1 LFDSQGEI
9 MTILIANIGKS
20 DLAIKIDDYYIPVGF
35 DRDEKNVNDTDL
47 DENEKAIWEKNLR
60 QEYICSQLCHELEV
74 PYKKNGEFSF
84 RELTKKILEEYE
96 KNEGIWHHQINPDRI
111 RGVIEKARKEFNLE
125 KVYIFVTNQ
134 PEKIIDPKK
143 NEEIDNRG
151 YSTDS
156 IHLFKIIQ
164 KWFKKEIPELDIV
177 ERVIPSNISAV
188 DQDRL
193 MNYYYKFFLEE
204 ITSSQEV
211 LISIKGGTPQM
222 QNALRMQ
229 ALASSAMKQLFIE
242 PKLSVKCLLAG
253 KPSECQLTSYWRY
266 MRTQKYQDVK
276 NILESRW
283 DFDGALQ
290 ILDKW
295 VNTLES
301 LKRSGIPD
309 LEKSKIG
316 VELVIKSLEL
326 GISYL
331 NLDNRGARN
340 IINSTEGL
348 ALSKEF
354 WKEYN
359 SLLNIYTQCRIY
371 WKLNQV
377 ANFLSRM
384 ASICEETLHKIIINL
399 GGIKYFNEKKYPNSW
414 YLDKS
419 KVEPK
424 LWKYFAEREEED
436 NANKFKNWDFQKSPY
451 LLSNRFS
458 KRNFVEALV
467 IFRDKMKEIES
478 WERIIDSLE
487 KLDCWVEQRNTLI
500 HSGVGVSKESMLEFI
515 NHEREYD
522 KDIVACDPNKI
533 LTELT
538 IILAELT
545 IISNQNNKL
554 LNRSENPFVGFE
566 PTTPYYIYSEI
577 KDWVIAKLIA
587 DGLE

>member
-1 LFDSQGEI
+1 MYTLFDSQGEI
-9 MTILIANIGKS
+9 MTILIANIGTS

-188 DQDRL
+188 DQDGL
-193 MNYYYKFFLEE
+193 MNYYYKFFLKE

-283 DFDGALQ
+283 DFNGGCEILQ
-290 ILDKW
+290 DWKILLRFWKKSTDDNNLSRNDELIANIIK
-295 VNTLES
+295 V
-301 LKRSGIPD
+301 LKISDHCFNLDIQSAKAIIDSSSG
-309 LEKSKIG
+309 SKLSPQLI
-316 VELVIKSLEL
+316 EQIKFYDYL
-326 GISYL
+326 L
-331 NLDNRGARN
+331 NL
-340 IINSTEGL
+340 
-348 ALSKEF
+348 
-354 WKEYN
+354 
-359 SLLNIYTQCRIY
+359 YTQCRIY
-371 WKLNQV
+371 DQLDQS
-377 ANFLSRM
+377 ANLLTTM
-384 ASICEETLHKIIINL
+384 ASFCEGVLERIASKLGQRDNFRPYKKKNRYEKLAFCDQIIN
-399 GGIKYFNEKKYPNSW
+399 IHNDQEKKRNGKEILNHLES
-414 YLDKS
+414 
-419 KVEPK
+419 
-424 LWKYFAEREEED
+424 
-436 NANKFKNWDFQKSPY
+436 
-451 LLSNRFS
+451 LSFWVD
-458 KRNFVEALV
+458 KRN
-467 IFRDKMKEIES
+467 D
-478 WERIIDSLE
+478 
-487 KLDCWVEQRNTLI
+487 LI
-500 HSGVGVSKESMLEFI
+500 HSATGISKERMREAYNDQKRKDGNRDSTASQLCHPDKIVETMTEILKNSLGLI
-515 NHEREYD
+515 NSDYQCF
-522 KDIVACDPNKI
+522 VNN
-533 LTELT
+533 
-538 IILAELT
+538 
-545 IISNQNNKL
+545 NQ
-554 LNRSENPFVGFE
+554 S
-566 PTTPYYIYSEI
+566 YYIYSASR
-577 KDWVIAKLIA
+577 DWAITKMITE
-587 DGLE
+587 GLE